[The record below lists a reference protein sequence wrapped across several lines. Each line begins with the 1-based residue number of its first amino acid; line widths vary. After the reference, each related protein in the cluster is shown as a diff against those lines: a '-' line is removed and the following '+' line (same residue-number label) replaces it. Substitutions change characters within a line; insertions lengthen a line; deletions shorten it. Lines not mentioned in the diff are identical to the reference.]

1 MIFYP
6 INMFSYKMV
15 AIIYSYSLIIAYF
28 MAQAG
33 LLLLVLVNYSNQP
46 VNHILEIKLFSLLA
60 IKQVTKQ
67 SKIQSDHHLQ
77 TLYIDVF
84 NWIVK
89 Q

>member
-84 NWIVK
+84 N
-89 Q
+89 